1 MELVRVEGLTF
12 EYPQEKKKALEQ
24 VSFSIEEGQ
33 FVLVFGTSGCGKT
46 TLFRQL
52 KRELAP
58 KGQRQGNIYFRGKE
72 QQELTDLEA
81 AAKIGFVQQDPE
93 SQIVMDKVWHE
104 LAFGLENL
112 GIPQNTIRSRVAE
125 MANFFGIQQW
135 FHKNTAEL
143 SGGQKQLL
151 NLASV
156 LLMQPELI
164 ILDEPTSQL
173 DPIAAADFLSVLR
186 KLNRELGITI
196 LISEH
201 RLEEVLPMA
210 DKVLVMEEGRILFE
224 GKPRTIGAALE
235 EAHGEGGL
243 MNGLPSAMRIFH
255 SYGQKENCPM
265 TVREGRAF
273 LQQHFHNKIT
283 SVREISRFSEREE
296 PKNIQAASVDGAK
309 EMQGIGRLPGR
320 KKTKKT
326 QPIICVEELWFRYQR
341 ELPDVLAG
349 ASLQVQQGEIISILG
364 GNGSGKTTLL
374 NAIAGGITPYRGTI
388 SIQGKK
394 IKEYKNGA
402 LYRNNLALLPQDP
415 KTVFVKQTIREDY
428 QEIQKVMGENPET
441 FLQKTEQMVK
451 RLGIGHL
458 MDKHPYDL
466 SGGEQQK
473 CALGKV
479 LLLEPKLLLLDEPTK
494 GIDVVSKT
502 SLGILLKELSAT
514 GVTILMVTHDVEF
527 AAQISHRC
535 GLFFDGSMT
544 ALDVPRAFF
553 KENTF
558 YTTAA
563 SRISREF
570 FEDAI
575 TCEEVTALCKE
586 NGVKS

>member
-12 EYPQEKKKALEQ
+12 EYPQEKKKALDQ

-58 KGQRQGNIYFRGKE
+58 KGQREGHIYFRGKE
-72 QQELTDLEA
+72 QQELSDLEA
-81 AAKIGFVQQDPE
+81 AAKIGFVQQNPE

-112 GIPQNTIRSRVAE
+112 GVPQNTIRGRVAE

-135 FHKNTAEL
+135 FHKNTTEL

-235 EAHGEGGL
+235 EAHGAGGL

-255 SYGQKENCPM
+255 SYETKDNCPM
-265 TVREGRAF
+265 TVREGRTF

-283 SVREISRFSEREE
+283 SVREISRFSEKEE
-296 PKNIQAASVDGAK
+296 PKNIQAASVDGAQ
-309 EMQGIGRLPGR
+309 EIRSVTERFGR
-320 KKTKKT
+320 KKTQKT
-326 QPIICVEELWFRYQR
+326 QPVICAEELWFRYQR

-349 ASLQVQQGEIISILG
+349 ASLQVQKGEIIGILG

-394 IKEYKNGA
+394 IKEYKNGS

-415 KTVFVKQTIREDY
+415 KTVFVKQTIREEY
-428 QEIQKVMGENPET
+428 QEIQKVMGEDLET
-441 FLQKTEQMVK
+441 FSHKTEQMVE
-451 RLGIGHL
+451 RLGIRHL
-458 MDKHPYDL
+458 MNKHPYDL

-473 CALGKV
+473 CALGKI
-479 LLLEPKLLLLDEPTK
+479 LLLEPKLLFLDEPTK

-502 SLGILLKELSAT
+502 SLGNLLKELSAA

-527 AAQISHRC
+527 AAQIAHRC
-535 GLFFDGSMT
+535 GLFFDGCMT
-544 ALDVPRAFF
+544 ALDAPRAFF

-575 TCEEVTALCKE
+575 TCEEVSALCKE